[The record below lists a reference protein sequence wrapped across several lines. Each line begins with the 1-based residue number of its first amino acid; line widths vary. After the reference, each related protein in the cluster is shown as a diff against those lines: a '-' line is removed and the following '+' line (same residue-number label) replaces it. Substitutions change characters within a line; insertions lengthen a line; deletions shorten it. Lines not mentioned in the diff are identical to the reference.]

1 MHGDGDFLGY
11 MSLLQDTDYSE
22 TAIALE
28 DTEVYLLPKE
38 DFVELIYRNREV
50 ASQFMKMLSH
60 NLIEKEQQLLDLA
73 YNTVRKRVADAL
85 LLLQDKYK
93 NGESEMFT
101 ISISRDDLASIV
113 GTATESVIRTLS
125 SFKDD
130 KMIEIKG
137 SKISIIDEK
146 KLRALKY

>member
-1 MHGDGDFLGY
+1 
-11 MSLLQDTDYSE
+11 
-22 TAIALE
+22 
-28 DTEVYLLPKE
+28 
-38 DFVELIYRNREV
+38 
-50 ASQFMKMLSH
+50 MLSH